1 MPSYCGCR
9 PYSQHRPLR
18 RWVSPATTL
27 LRVAAGLPPRLVAS
41 IPRDTRLP
49 LHHPRRDTFRYP
61 AGSSSPAQL
70 AHEVAP
76 AGAAPPLR
84 SPGAALVGD
93 GPAGLLAAL
102 PWPPGAASSRLS
114 YCGCH
119 PYPHHRPLRRW
130 VGPGATLLR
139 VAPCPPP
146 RLVAST
152 IMRVLR
158 RSLSVRGW
166 RSSDYRT
173 PLTRARA
180 DPAGDG
186 REWRLHWSLLAG
198 RESEHH
204 RIPYKARVTHAQTRS
219 TPTVAGKIELQSLF
233 LNGCAHIDLSG
244 ASANEAN
251 PCATMDCGLQI
262 GANYPGNL
270 QIALS
275 RPFTHLGISD
285 SMPIVT
291 QSMPMIYYRFT
302 FALVSGLH
310 THSSTLVIRP
320 RLISR
325 DTLGRTAPQDRRHIP
340 P

>member
-1 MPSYCGCR
+1 
-9 PYSQHRPLR
+9 
-18 RWVSPATTL
+18 
-27 LRVAAGLPPRLVAS
+27 
-41 IPRDTRLP
+41 
-49 LHHPRRDTFRYP
+49 
-61 AGSSSPAQL
+61 
-70 AHEVAP
+70 
-76 AGAAPPLR
+76 
-84 SPGAALVGD
+84 
-93 GPAGLLAAL
+93 
-102 PWPPGAASSRLS
+102 
-114 YCGCH
+114 
-119 PYPHHRPLRRW
+119 
-130 VGPGATLLR
+130 
-139 VAPCPPP
+139 
-146 RLVAST
+146 
-152 IMRVLR
+152 MRVLR

-186 REWRLHWSLLAG
+186 REWRPHWGLLAG

-219 TPTVAGKIELQSLF
+219 TPTVAGKIELQSLLF
-233 LNGCAHIDLSG
+233 DGCAHINLPC
-244 ASANEAN
+244 ASTNEAN

-302 FALVSGLH
+302 FALITGLH

-320 RLISR
+320 CLISR